1 VGVCFVWSL
10 TFAVVG
16 DLLDPMSRHRDMGTH
31 LVASLAFAGMRLAVR
46 VAFGGGSASDAQEDA
61 LAVERIEECGVEGD
75 DGERVGKGADTRW
88 EPSRKEIV
96 MGSLV
101 E

>member
-1 VGVCFVWSL
+1 VNLSLYAERNRHPGNGGAFGVS
-10 TFAVVG
+10 
-16 DLLDPMSRHRDMGTH
+16 
-31 LVASLAFAGMRLAVR
+31 ASGMRLTVR
-46 VAFGGGSASDAQEDA
+46 VDFGGGSASDAQEDA
-61 LAVERIEECGVEGD
+61 LAVERIEECGVERD

-88 EPSRKEIV
+88 EPSRKEIL